1 MLDISDGKVRGGF
14 RVNFGKAGM
23 MVGIY
28 FSVFFTANFADRLP
42 AASGRAA
49 DMAVADDRAVVRNV
63 EAAVNGSFD
72 GEGDPGGNGEA
83 GTIGKCQRRAGGY
96 GRVAGERVVPD
107 DGWIQ
112 ESETE
117 AVPSD
122 WMPVCPSAL
131 VASTM
136 LLVMVT
142 SAVE

>member
-107 DGWIQ
+107 DGSRRLVNQ
-112 ESETE
+112 D
-117 AVPSD
+117 AVLD
-122 WMPVCPSAL
+122 MVLKVL
-131 VASTM
+131 VSRGVDPGIGDVSGTG
-136 LLVMVT
+136 
-142 SAVE
+142 